1 MRTISRHNNNEIPL
15 ISSSLP
21 LFIPLPLLPPP
32 LPSLLRA
39 SRTIPCKMI
48 GREAP
53 ASARACARHQIVEIA
68 ASEVNTHVFDLVVA
82 LLWYC

>member
-1 MRTISRHNNNEIPL
+1 MQNPNNLEGKADLSLIYNVNARLVHMKSRHI
-15 ISSSLP
+15 
-21 LFIPLPLLPPP
+21 
-32 LPSLLRA
+32 
-39 SRTIPCKMI
+39 TIPCKMI

-82 LLWYC
+82 LFVVLLD